1 MNKLLII
8 LSAFAIL
15 IPSTVLFIKK
25 LRPVQ
30 ALTAEYFLERPDL
43 LQTKRPELYNIPSTF
58 FRQKPESI

>member
-15 IPSTVLFIKK
+15 IPATVLFIKK

-30 ALTAEYFLERPDL
+30 ALTAGYFLERPDP
-43 LQTKRPELYNIPSTF
+43 LQTKPPGLYNILSTI